1 MDQAHLFDFLVIWV
15 IQLIIAKWHPV
26 KQKSKRFR
34 TPQYFTVLLTNYRRE
49 LALLEFASA

>member
-34 TPQYFTVLLTNYRRE
+34 APQYFTVLLTNYRRE